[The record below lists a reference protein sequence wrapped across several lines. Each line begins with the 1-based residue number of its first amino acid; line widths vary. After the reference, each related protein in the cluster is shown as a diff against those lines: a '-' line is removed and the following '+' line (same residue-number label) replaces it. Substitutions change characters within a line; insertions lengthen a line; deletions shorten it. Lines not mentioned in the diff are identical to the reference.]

1 VDTSASARSR
11 LLWPSALLLA
21 TMLLHDLDHVRQGR
35 DIEPAVIGIG
45 IFGDLI
51 AIAVVVLAATRH
63 PFAPAASV
71 LVGFGVALGFVAVH
85 VLPDWG
91 PLSQG
96 YPGTPV
102 DGLSWVAAVIPI
114 LVGGWLGLAGLR
126 EMRGRTAAAG

>member
-1 VDTSASARSR
+1 MVPASERSR
-11 LLWPSALLLA
+11 LLWPAVALLA

-35 DIEPAVIGIG
+35 EIEPAVIGIG
-45 IFGDLI
+45 VLGDLI
-51 AIAVVVLAATRH
+51 AIAAVVLAATRH

-71 LVGFGVALGFVAVH
+71 LVGFGVSLGFVAVH

-102 DGLSWVAAVIPI
+102 DVVSWVAAIIPI
-114 LVGGWLGLAGLR
+114 LAGVWLGLAGLR
-126 EMRGRTAAAG
+126 EMKVPAAAG